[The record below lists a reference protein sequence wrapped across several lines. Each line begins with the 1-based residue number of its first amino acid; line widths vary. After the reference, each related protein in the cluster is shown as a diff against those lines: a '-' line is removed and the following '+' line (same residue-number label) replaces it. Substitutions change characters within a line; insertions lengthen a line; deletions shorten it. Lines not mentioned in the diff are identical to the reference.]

1 MRPVY
6 VISFSPLLVSLDVL
20 FDLLET
26 VHFIEYLDL
35 FLPMGVDEPVYRE
48 RLPLHLLFR
57 ATP

>member
-48 RLPLHLLFR
+48 
-57 ATP
+57 